1 VQGCV
6 GCHESRTED
15 APPAAAQKLIATQR
29 PPDVMTGW
37 RGKTEPFD
45 YMKTIQPIWDKHCV
59 KCHDFGENKPAG
71 QKLLLAGDRTHSF
84 NASYIDLWSRNYLSC
99 PGGGPAAHYEAKA
112 WGSHPSK
119 LVKVLEG
126 GLPKTSP
133 GHAKHKKV
141 KLSKDELQ
149 AIYTWI
155 DLNAVYYPTYEC
167 AYPNNPNGRSPLTG
181 AQYSQLQKLTGVH
194 FIRNNATNVRT
205 RLSFERPEK
214 SPCLKKLD
222 KNSKEY
228 AQALAIIQAGQEQL
242 RKRPRADMPGFVPCE
257 RDLEHNKKYAARQAI
272 EARNR
277 KALAEGR
284 KEYD

>member
-1 VQGCV
+1 
-6 GCHESRTED
+6 
-15 APPAAAQKLIATQR
+15 
-29 PPDVMTGW
+29 MTGW

-99 PGGGPAAHYEAKA
+99 PGGGPAAHYEEKA

-205 RLSFERPEK
+205 KLSFERPEK
-214 SPCLKKLD
+214 SPCLKISTRIPRNMPNRSRSSKPAKSSCENDPERTCQASSPANGTWNTTKNTPPAKPSKPGTEKPSPKDAKNTTEASTGSKAQTPLD
-222 KNSKEY
+222 PSRES
-228 AQALAIIQAGQEQL
+228 LSL
-242 RKRPRADMPGFVPCE
+242 
-257 RDLEHNKKYAARQAI
+257 
-272 EARNR
+272 
-277 KALAEGR
+277 
-284 KEYD
+284 